1 MSLMDDALNCLA
13 GALPKGS
20 RIILFGSQAR
30 GDARPDSDLD
40 LLVIEP
46 APDNR
51 HAEAVRLATLLGRS
65 LIPADVV
72 VMGEQAFE
80 SQRLV
85 PNTLAWR
92 CAREGMVHELTD

>member
-1 MSLMDDALNCLA
+1 MSLMDDALICLA

-30 GDARPDSDLD
+30 GDARPDSDID

-51 HAEAVRLATLLGRS
+51 NAEAVRLATLLGRS

-72 VMGEQAFE
+72 VMGEEAFE